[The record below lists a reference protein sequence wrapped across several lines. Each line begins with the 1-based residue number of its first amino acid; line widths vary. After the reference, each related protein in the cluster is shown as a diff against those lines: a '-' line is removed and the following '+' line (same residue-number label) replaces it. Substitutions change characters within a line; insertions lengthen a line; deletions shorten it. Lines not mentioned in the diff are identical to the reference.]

1 MNVADLSASVSAALA
16 QVDWFGLVVVP
27 LLIFSAR
34 VVDVS
39 IGTLRI
45 VFIGRGMALPSAVA
59 GFVES
64 LIWLL
69 AVTQIIQ
76 NLTMPLYYVAYAAGF
91 GAGNYV
97 GLAIERRL
105 ALGLVIVQ
113 LMLTEPAEELLI
125 RLRKAG
131 VGATT
136 IEAQGMMGPVSIVYT
151 VVPRRDLRDVLT
163 IMRSLHPEAFYTVE
177 GVTQVDR
184 GVFRHS
190 RMRGARWTGR
200 QRK

>member
-1 MNVADLSASVSAALA
+1 MNAAELSTALA
-16 QVDWFGLVVVP
+16 QVDWFGLVILP

-45 VFIGRGMALPSAVA
+45 VFIGRGMAVPSAVA

-69 AVTQIIQ
+69 AVTQIMQ
-76 NLTMPLYYVAYAAGF
+76 NLTMPQYYLAYAAGF

-105 ALGLVIVQ
+105 AMGMVIVR
-113 LMLTEPAEELLI
+113 LITTEAVQELLI

-131 VGATT
+131 VGATV
-136 IEAQGMMGPVSIVYT
+136 IDAQGMVGPVSIVYT
-151 VVPRRDLRDVLT
+151 VIPRRDLRDVLD
-163 IMRSLHPEAFYTVE
+163 IMRSVLPKAFYTVE
-177 GVTQVDR
+177 GVTQVDQ
-184 GVFRHS
+184 GVFRHG
-190 RMRGARWTGR
+190 RMRHARWTGR

>member
-1 MNVADLSASVSAALA
+1 MNVAELSTALA
-16 QVDWFGLVVVP
+16 QVNWFGLVVLP
-27 LLIFSAR
+27 LLIFAAR

-45 VFIGRGMALPSAVA
+45 VFIGRGMAVPSALL

-64 LIWLL
+64 LVWLL

-76 NLTMPLYYVAYAAGF
+76 NLTEPLYYVAYAAGF

-105 ALGLVIVQ
+105 AVGMSIVR
-113 LMLTEPAEELLI
+113 LITTEPVDELLLQ
-125 RLRKAG
+125 LRQAG
-131 VGATT
+131 VGATV
-136 IEAQGMMGPVSIVYT
+136 IDAQGMMGPVSIVYT
-151 VVPRRDLRDVLT
+151 VIPRRDLQDVLET
-163 IMRSLHPEAFYTVE
+163 MRAVHPQAFYTVE
-177 GVTQVDR
+177 GVTQVDQ
-184 GVFRHS
+184 GVFRHG
-190 RMRGARWTGR
+190 RLRRARWTGR